1 MQYKKLTEKFAR
13 GSVTQ
18 EKDIYF
24 SDAARPKFVQKCA
37 VKDFNQY
44 DR

>member
-1 MQYKKLTEKFAR
+1 MQYKKLTEKF
-13 GSVTQ
+13 GEEVSQ

-24 SDAARPKFVQKCA
+24 SDAARPKFVQKCV
-37 VKDFNQY
+37 VKEFNQY

>member
-13 GSVTQ
+13 GSVLQ
-18 EKDIYF
+18 GKRHLF